1 MFIFNEKLIIF
12 IKNKIKDMKKIAID
26 LNDVIRDFYDR
37 FHTIYCSYNLI
48 DPNTFDRP
56 IIKQDKD
63 LLEYYD
69 KFNNKI
75 ELYKFMFDEASLE
88 IFGHADLMS
97 KTIVGA
103 LTTFNNEM
111 LDEDGY
117 ELYITSR
124 EYGNSVG
131 ATFYFLGKNNI
142 PINRVIFEKNY
153 DELWKH
159 FDVIITTNTTILE
172 TKPNDK
178 ITIKI
183 NREYNK
189 NIESDFEFNNLQDCI
204 LSASGLIEMLENK

>member
-1 MFIFNEKLIIF
+1 MQKL
-12 IKNKIKDMKKIAID
+12 
-26 LNDVIRDFYDR
+26 FYN
-37 FHTIYCSYNLI
+37 NLLI
-48 DPNTFDRP
+48 
-56 IIKQDKD
+56 
-63 LLEYYD
+63 LED
-69 KFNNKI
+69 
-75 ELYKFMFDEASLE
+75 
-88 IFGHADLMS
+88 
-97 KTIVGA
+97 
-103 LTTFNNEM
+103 
-111 LDEDGY
+111 
-117 ELYITSR
+117 
-124 EYGNSVG
+124 
-131 ATFYFLGKNNI
+131 FLGKNNI